1 MIPFE
6 INELNSKYDVFISFR
21 GGDVRETF
29 LSVLYFHLN
38 DYRKMRVYK
47 DDVDLERGRQISPSI
62 LEAVERSESYIVIFS
77 PNFASS
83 EWCLDELVKIL
94 ECGERYGRKVI
105 PVFYGGVDPSHV
117 ENLTGS
123 YRKVPSETIGK
134 VRSWRAA
141 LTTAASFSGFDSRV
155 IRGLI
160 ARGSAVG

>member
-21 GGDVRETF
+21 G
-29 LSVLYFHLN
+29 
-38 DYRKMRVYK
+38 
-47 DDVDLERGRQISPSI
+47 
-62 LEAVERSESYIVIFS
+62 
-77 PNFASS
+77 FASS

>member
-1 MIPFE
+1 
-6 INELNSKYDVFISFR
+6 
-21 GGDVRETF
+21 
-29 LSVLYFHLN
+29 
-38 DYRKMRVYK
+38 MRVYK

-105 PVFYGGVDPSHV
+105 PVFYG